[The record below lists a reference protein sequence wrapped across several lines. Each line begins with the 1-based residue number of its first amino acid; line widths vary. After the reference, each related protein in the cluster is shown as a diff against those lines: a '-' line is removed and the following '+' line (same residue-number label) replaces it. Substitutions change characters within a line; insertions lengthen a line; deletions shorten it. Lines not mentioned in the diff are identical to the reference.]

1 VELASDRG
9 DARLARVG
17 GNVRLV
23 LSHSDTLR
31 AEDVKGNVDIN
42 GEGSGLELENIGG
55 QVTVTGAFSG
65 SLDFK
70 NLAKPLQFEGARNTE
85 LHAQAVPGHITMD
98 LSQFDG
104 RGLTGPVRLVARSRD
119 IKIADFS
126 QSLELEAAHGDVEIE
141 TGLPTPAIDV
151 RADSGN
157 IDLGL
162 PEKATFDLEATAE
175 RGDAT
180 NEFGQPIQ
188 QEQDGRRATLKGKAG
203 SGPTL
208 RITVTHGSVS
218 VHKRSE
224 AASEPAP
231 PTPKNLK
238 DSEVKL

>member
-1 VELASDRG
+1 
-9 DARLARVG
+9 
-17 GNVRLV
+17 
-23 LSHSDTLR
+23 
-31 AEDVKGNVDIN
+31 
-42 GEGSGLELENIGG
+42 
-55 QVTVTGAFSG
+55 
-65 SLDFK
+65 
-70 NLAKPLQFEGARNTE
+70 
-85 LHAQAVPGHITMD
+85 
-98 LSQFDG
+98 
-104 RGLTGPVRLVARSRD
+104 
-119 IKIADFS
+119 
-126 QSLELEAAHGDVEIE
+126 VEIE